1 MALCAK
7 FGVTMLNQEPEQ
19 SVHLT
24 EYYYILAKHKWV
36 VVASLILLVTLTMLF
51 TFQMKPVYRATA
63 ILIID
68 TEQSASPLTGERIDY
83 ESYAS
88 QSLTFNTHFKLITS
102 YPLLQKVIKTL
113 KLEQLD
119 IKEGIEV
126 SPWKELLTQF
136 KKNIRLLLG
145 REEKPLTP
153 QEKLAGLT
161 DKLKAKIDIEEV
173 RNTRLLKVSVEDH
186 DPVMARD
193 IANTLAGSYITF
205 NIDNRLRSSQ
215 NTLSWMTDQLYEMK
229 KKLEDAEEEFLAYKQ
244 QAKLF
249 SVKGKQK
256 VIAQKI
262 QEFNDAYLKA
272 RNKRLELDAKLTQL
286 DKLSKSRG
294 DVFRVRFL
302 IDNALIDNL
311 YSQLLESEIELSH
324 LSNVYK
330 SKHPKIIQVNS
341 KIDKT
346 RRKLDEELKREIEN
360 LKAERSVLLSREK
373 VLEKTIADFENEGLE
388 TNKKELK
395 YTILERNLETN
406 QKLYETL
413 LSKIKE
419 SNITGSISVSNIR
432 ITEKAVMPHA
442 PVKPKKKLNLILSI
456 IFGLMTGVGIA
467 FLWEYLDRSL
477 RTEEDVRRYL
487 DLPVLSVIPVAE
499 KVQSSKK
506 VKA

>member
-1 MALCAK
+1 
-7 FGVTMLNQEPEQ
+7 MLNREPEQ

-36 VVASLILLVTLTMLF
+36 VAASLILLVTLTMLF

-113 KLEQLD
+113 KFEQLD
-119 IKEGIEV
+119 MEEGIEV
-126 SPWKELLTQF
+126 SPWNELLTQF

-153 QEKLAGLT
+153 QEKLAELT
-161 DKLKAKIDIEEV
+161 DKLKAKIEIEEV

-205 NIDNRLRSSQ
+205 NIDSRLKSSQ

-244 QAKLF
+244 RTKLF

-262 QEFNDAYLKA
+262 QEFNDACLKA

-294 DVFRVRFL
+294 DIFRVRFL

-341 KIDKT
+341 RIDKT
-346 RRKLDEELKREIEN
+346 RRNLNEELKREIEN

-413 LSKIKE
+413 FSKIKE
-419 SNITGSISVSNIR
+419 SNITGNISVSNIR
-432 ITEKAVMPHA
+432 ITEKAVMPQE

-456 IFGLMTGVGIA
+456 IFGLMTGVGVA

-499 KVQSSKK
+499 EVQSSKK

>member
-1 MALCAK
+1 MALPAK

-36 VVASLILLVTLTMLF
+36 VIASLILLVTLTMLF

-63 ILIID
+63 TLIID

-83 ESYAS
+83 EGYAS

-113 KLEQLD
+113 KLDQLD
-119 IKEGIEV
+119 MEEGIEV

-145 REEKPLTP
+145 REKKSLTQ
-153 QEKLAGLT
+153 QEKLPQLT
-161 DKLKAKIDIEEV
+161 EKLKAKIDIEEV
-173 RNTRLLKVSVEDH
+173 RNTRLLKVGVEDH

-249 SVKGKQK
+249 SVKGRQK

-262 QEFNDAYLKA
+262 QEFNDAYLQA
-272 RNKRLELDAKLTQL
+272 RNKRLELDAKLTEL
-286 DKLSKSRG
+286 DRLFKSRG
-294 DVFRVRFL
+294 NILRVRSL

-311 YSQLLESEIELSH
+311 YSQLLESEIERSH
-324 LSNVYK
+324 ISNVYK

-341 KIDKT
+341 RIDKT
-346 RRKLDEELKREIEN
+346 RKKLNEELKKEVEN
-360 LKAERSVLLSREK
+360 LKAERSLLLSREK
-373 VLEKTIADFENEGLE
+373 VLQKTIADFENEGLA
-388 TNKKELK
+388 TNRKELK
-395 YTILERNLETN
+395 YTILERNVETN

-419 SNITGSISVSNIR
+419 SNIVGNINVSNIR
-432 ITEKAVMPHA
+432 IAEQAVMPHE

-467 FLWEYLDRSL
+467 FLWEYLERSL

-487 DLPVLSVIPVAE
+487 DLPVLSVIPVAD
-499 KVQSSKK
+499 KAK
-506 VKA
+506 VKSQ

>member
-1 MALCAK
+1 
-7 FGVTMLNQEPEQ
+7 MLNQEPEQ

-24 EYYYILAKHKWV
+24 EYFYILAKHKWV
-36 VVASLILLVTLTMLF
+36 VIISLILLVTLTMLF

-88 QSLTFNTHFKLITS
+88 QFLTFNTHFKLITS
-102 YPLLQKVIKTL
+102 YTILQKVVKTL
-113 KLEQLD
+113 KLEERD

-145 REEKPLTP
+145 REEKLLTP
-153 QEKLAGLT
+153 QEKLAELT
-161 DKLKAKIDIEEV
+161 DKLKAKIEIEQV
-173 RNTRLLKVSVEDH
+173 RDTRLLKVSVEDH
-186 DPVMARD
+186 DPLLARD

-205 NIDNRLRSSQ
+205 NIDNRLKSSQ

-229 KKLEDAEEEFLAYKQ
+229 KKLEDSEGHFLAYKQ

-249 SVKGKQK
+249 SVQGKQK

-262 QEFNDAYLKA
+262 QEFNDAYLQA
-272 RNKRLELDAKLTQL
+272 RNKRLELDAKLKQL
-286 DKLSKSRG
+286 DKLSNLKG
-294 DVFRVRFL
+294 DILSVRFL
-302 IDNALIDNL
+302 INNALIDNL
-311 YSQLLESEIELSH
+311 YSQLLELEIELSH
-324 LSNVYK
+324 LSNLYK
-330 SKHPKIIQVNS
+330 SKHPKIIHANS
-341 KIDKT
+341 RIDKT
-346 RRKLDEELKREIEN
+346 RRKLNEELKREIEN
-360 LKAERSVLLSREK
+360 LKAERLVLLSREK
-373 VLEKTIADFENEGLE
+373 VLQKTIADFENEGLE
-388 TNKKELK
+388 ASKKELK

-406 QKLYETL
+406 QNLYETL

-419 SNITGSISVSNIR
+419 SNITGNVSVSNRR
-432 ITEKAVMPHA
+432 ITEEAVISHA
-442 PVKPKKKLNLILSI
+442 PVKPNKKLNLILSI

-467 FLWEYLDRSL
+467 FLWEYMDRSL

-487 DLPVLSVIPVAE
+487 DLPVLYIIPVAE
-499 KVQSSKK
+499 EEVQSSK

>member
-1 MALCAK
+1 MALCAE
-7 FGVTMLNQEPEQ
+7 FGVTMLNREPEQ

-36 VVASLILLVTLTMLF
+36 VIASLILLVTLTMLF

-63 ILIID
+63 TLIID

-119 IKEGIEV
+119 MEEGIEV

-145 REEKPLTP
+145 REEKSLTQ
-153 QEKLAGLT
+153 QEKLAQLIE
-161 DKLKAKIDIEEV
+161 KLKAKIDIEEV
-173 RNTRLLKVSVEDH
+173 RNTRLLKVGVEDH

-244 QAKLF
+244 RAKLF

-262 QEFNDAYLKA
+262 QEFNDAYLQA

-286 DKLSKSRG
+286 DRLSKSRG
-294 DVFRVRFL
+294 GIFRVRFL

-311 YSQLLESEIELSH
+311 YSQMLESEIELSH

-341 KIDKT
+341 RIDKT
-346 RRKLDEELKREIEN
+346 RRKLNEELKREIEN

-373 VLEKTIADFENEGLE
+373 VLQKTISDFENEGLE

-395 YTILERNLETN
+395 YTILERNLGTN

-419 SNITGSISVSNIR
+419 SNITGNISVSNIR
-432 ITEKAVMPHA
+432 ITEKAVMPQA

-467 FLWEYLDRSL
+467 FLWEYLERSL

-487 DLPVLSVIPVAE
+487 DLPVLSVIPVAD
-499 KVQSSKK
+499 
-506 VKA
+506 KAKSA

>member
-36 VVASLILLVTLTMLF
+36 VIASLILLVTLTMLF

-63 ILIID
+63 TLIID

-113 KLEQLD
+113 KLDQLD
-119 IKEGIEV
+119 MEEGIEV

-145 REEKPLTP
+145 REEKSLTQ
-153 QEKLAGLT
+153 QEKLAQLIGGLRG
-161 DKLKAKIDIEEV
+161 KIDIEEV
-173 RNTRLLKVSVEDH
+173 RNTRLLKVGVEDH

-244 QAKLF
+244 RAKLF

-262 QEFNDAYLKA
+262 QEFNDAYLQA

-286 DKLSKSRG
+286 DRLSKSRG
-294 DVFRVRFL
+294 GIFRVRFL

-311 YSQLLESEIELSH
+311 YSQMLESEIELSH

-341 KIDKT
+341 RIDKT
-346 RRKLDEELKREIEN
+346 RRKLNEELKREIEN

-373 VLEKTIADFENEGLE
+373 VLQKTIADFENEGLE

-419 SNITGSISVSNIR
+419 SNITGNISVSNIR
-432 ITEKAVMPHA
+432 ITEKAVMPQA

-467 FLWEYLDRSL
+467 FLWEYLERSL

-487 DLPVLSVIPVAE
+487 DLPVLSVIPVAD
-499 KVQSSKK
+499 
-506 VKA
+506 KAKSA